1 MAGPAATAGSGGPA
15 VGGQTLGPVS
25 AQPTTGGSGRRRG
38 RPSGTSS
45 QPASANVVKSAEVAP
60 APRRKKRKVPEK
72 EIPPHVAAFIPE
84 AMIYNQLLEFEK
96 RVDLTL
102 ARKKLDIQEGL
113 KNPARMPRTLRMY
126 IFNTHTSQP
135 HGRGG
140 GEGKEDGSKDLRK
153 VAPGGDK
160 RVGEDSRGD
169 HGGPNGPPSW
179 TLRVVGRLLED
190 ESQAEDDG
198 PNGAGNAAGGVG
210 AANPMASGN
219 SSNSTFKFSTFFRR
233 ITVELDHEL
242 YPDNHTVVWDSER
255 AVSPVEGFEIKR
267 RGDKEFIAKLKFE
280 LNHVPERYKV
290 SPELGEILG
299 VQTETRARV
308 LSALWQ
314 YIKSQSLQ
322 DPSDPTF
329 MICDARLKAIFNG
342 EERVRFSTVAR
353 LLQLHLSP
361 APPIL
366 LEHTIALGDRSP
378 AGDACYD
385 ISVDAP
391 TGLMAEMADFMAS
404 MEKAKEIVECD
415 EAIGN
420 AIRKI
425 NDLRRRRAFFLGFSK
440 SPVDFVN
447 ALVASQSRDL
457 RVAAGDAG
465 RKAERERRSDFYNQP
480 WVEDAVTLYLNRR
493 LRTGADPATKDDR
506 G

>member
-1 MAGPAATAGSGGPA
+1 MAGGPAATEGTGGPA
-15 VGGQTLGPVS
+15 VGGQTMGPVS
-25 AQPTTGGSGRRRG
+25 TPPTTGGSGRRRG
-38 RPSGTSS
+38 RPSGTSA
-45 QPASANVVKSAEVAP
+45 QPASTNVVKSAEVAP

-72 EIPPHVAAFIPE
+72 EIPTQVAAFIPE
-84 AMIYNQLLEFEK
+84 SMIYNQLLEFEK
-96 RVDLTL
+96 RVDSTL

-113 KNPARMPRTLRMY
+113 KNPARTPRTLRMY
-126 IFNTHTSQP
+126 IFNTHTSQL

-140 GEGKEDGSKDLRK
+140 GEGKEDGNKNLMK
-153 VAPGGDK
+153 AATGGEK
-160 RVGEDSRGD
+160 RMGEDTK
-169 HGGPNGPPSW
+169 GGQGEPDGPPSW
-179 TLRVVGRLLED
+179 TLRIVGRLLED
-190 ESQAEDDG
+190 ESQAEDG
-198 PNGAGNAAGGVG
+198 ANGAGPAAGGVG
-210 AANPMASGN
+210 AANPMAGGN
-219 SSNSTFKFSTFFRR
+219 NSNNTAKFSTFFRR

-242 YPDNHTVVWDSER
+242 YPDNHTVVWDSDR

-267 RGDKEFIAKLKFE
+267 RGDKEFVAKLKFE
-280 LNHVPERYKV
+280 LNYVPERHKV

-299 VQTETRARV
+299 VHIETRARI

-329 MICDARLKAIFNG
+329 IICDARLKALFNG
-342 EERVRFSTVAR
+342 EERVRFSSVAR
-353 LLQLHLSP
+353 LQLHLSP

-366 LEHTIALGDRSP
+366 LEHTIRLGDRSP
-378 AGDACYD
+378 AGGDACYD

-391 TGLMAEMADFMAS
+391 SGLMAEMADFMAS
-404 MEKAKEIVECD
+404 MEKAKEIEECD

-425 NDLRRRRAFFLGFSK
+425 NDHRRRRAFFLGFSK

-447 ALVASQSRDL
+447 ALVACQSRDL

-465 RKAERERRSDFYNQP
+465 RNAERERRSHFYNQP
-480 WVEDAVTLYLNRR
+480 WVEDAVMRYLNRR
-493 LRTGADPATKDDR
+493 LTSGADPVTKDDR